1 MDDIELLS
9 ISQQSIRHDE
19 SGLRPQLSLDQ
30 VHHEL
35 EAMVQA
41 QRINR
46 QDEQGRTDNSDPSV
60 IPEPHSYLTKSLDTG
75 DSDCSRY
82 LMEDSFYL

>member
-9 ISQQSIRHDE
+9 ISQQSNRHDE
-19 SGLRPQLSLDQ
+19 SGLRPQISLDQ

-41 QRINR
+41 QRVNR
-46 QDEQGRTDNSDPSV
+46 QDEQGRTDSSDPSV
-60 IPEPHSYLTKSLDTG
+60 IPEPPSYMTTSIDTG
-75 DSDCSRY
+75 TVT
-82 LMEDSFYL
+82 LMFLIL